1 MPTEATL
8 RIADKEVKLPLLTG
22 AEGEK
27 AIDVQNLRRDTGC
40 ITFDE
45 GYGNTGSCQS
55 KITFIDGENGILRY
69 RGYPIEELAG
79 KSDFVEVAYLV
90 IYGELPTAA
99 QRKKFSENL
108 TRHSSVHERMLF
120 LFESYPRDA
129 HRWRSSRQW

>member
-8 RIADKEVKLPLLTG
+8 RIADKEVQLPLLTG
-22 AEGEK
+22 TEGEN

-69 RGYPIEELAG
+69 RGYPIEQLAE
-79 KSDFVEVAYLV
+79 KATYLDVAYLLLDLEDGFRLRHV
-90 IYGELPTAA
+90 SEPEYLALDAELNVL
-99 QRKKFSENL
+99 Q
-108 TRHSSVHERMLF
+108 H
-120 LFESYPRDA
+120 
-129 HRWRSSRQW
+129 